1 MFGVPGFSKDD
12 VPFKDSFE
20 EGGLHV
26 LVPLKD
32 TLPGYTE
39 CLNVSVAHQATKQVF
54 LLGSTRF
61 QYINI
66 DVSGLPRKVTHSS
79 VTMMLLVTVLHHH
92 ELTI

>member
-1 MFGVPGFSKDD
+1 LFGVPGFSKDD

-20 EGGLHV
+20 EGGLPEHALV
-26 LVPLKD
+26 LLRDKFSGF
-32 TLPGYTE
+32 TN
-39 CLNVSVAHQATKQVF
+39 CLNVSVALQASKQIF

-79 VTMMLLVTVLHHH
+79 VTMILLVTASP
-92 ELTI
+92 